1 MLIILFATIIG
12 FKCVRIFSFS
22 LSVLFDDWLFW
33 KRDILWF
40 TQRRPVV
47 NTSLW
52 SSLEGLGVGTVPPEI
67 WHVCVLSRKL
77 DVHFVN
83 LFQSIFLKTRFHI
96 LERLLLVLLPSTLTK
111 KSWIFSFWNV
121 LDCSVG
127 TLERLTIGKQTKDC
141 SDVSLHLF
149 SSTVWSWDEPYWTAV
164 FLPAH

>member
-96 LERLLLVLLPSTLTK
+96 LERLLLVLLPSTLTQK
-111 KSWIFSFWNV
+111 ILNV
-121 LDCSVG
+121 FILKRTWLFGRNTRKVDNR
-127 TLERLTIGKQTKDC
+127 EANKRL
-141 SDVSLHLF
+141 
-149 SSTVWSWDEPYWTAV
+149 
-164 FLPAH
+164 